1 MTPLRPGFA
10 AAVLALT
17 ALALVSLR
25 TASQTQTPSAAA
37 QGEPATGIWQVTGS
51 PAEVLDAPWTF
62 DLTQTG
68 TKLTGTVRQE
78 GVLRGPASIRDGRVQ
93 GNAISFK
100 VESPSGSRV
109 ITFTGT
115 IAGDSIDLRR
125 SVEDP
130 VRERNAPGVFDMFGP
145 IRVTA
150 HRADPVAAAMAL
162 GTPLPASALHLVD
175 DVLTQYEAGHFD
187 VAIGSLP
194 PPPELGEVAALM
206 VAEAPSWIAAGD
218 ATDAI
223 RRRLVVGSVALEAV
237 RRALASSPL
246 VPTLGAAAERL
257 IEWAHEL
264 LPSTSP
270 PERAWYLA
278 SIALAER
285 TADQTFLIGVS
296 RRRKG
301 TPGEGAERAA
311 AAERA
316 RLGTPVG
323 YLPAVQSLLPDEP
336 RVRLA
341 SVVADDLTLLE
352 VGWLSTPQDQTAS
365 RMKPFS
371 GFYETLIRD
380 YVDVAASESVRG
392 EAHLRAGVIE
402 YRFGHADAALMHLDQ
417 VEPWTSEPYIV
428 YLSRFFRG
436 KTLELEGNREAAEV
450 AYRSALTVV
459 PHAESASTALATSL
473 FLRDARTEA
482 YGLVQSSLAAQPT
495 TVDPWRLYQW
505 GDYRLAPEL
514 MQKLRDAL
522 R

>member
-1 MTPLRPGFA
+1 MTPVRAGVA
-10 AAVLALT
+10 AAVLARGLT
-17 ALALVSLR
+17 LQPGTGQVLP
-25 TASQTQTPSAAA
+25 TAAQILSPAA

-68 TKLTGTVRQE
+68 TKLIGTVRQG
-78 GVLRGPASIRDGRVQ
+78 GVLKGPAGIRDGTVQ
-93 GNAISFK
+93 GNVISFK
-100 VESPSGSRV
+100 VESPSGARV

-125 SVEDP
+125 SIEDP
-130 VRERNAPGVFDMFGP
+130 VREPNAPGVFDMFGP

-162 GTPLPASALHLVD
+162 GTPLPGSALHLVE
-175 DVLTQYEAGHFD
+175 DVLTQYEAGDFD
-187 VAIGSLP
+187 VAIGSL
-194 PPPELGEVAALM
+194 PPELGEVAALM

-218 ATDAI
+218 ATGSI
-223 RRRLVVGSVALEAV
+223 RRRLVVASVALEAV

-257 IEWAHEL
+257 IAWAHEL

-285 TADQTFLIGVS
+285 TSDHTFLIGVS

-301 TPGEGAERAA
+301 TPGEGAERAV

-316 RLGTPVG
+316 RLGAPVG

-341 SVVADDLTLLE
+341 SVVADDLTLDEL
-352 VGWLSTPQDQTAS
+352 GWLSAPQDLTAS

-371 GFYETLIRD
+371 GFYETL
-380 YVDVAASESVRG
+380 
-392 EAHLRAGVIE
+392 
-402 YRFGHADAALMHLDQ
+402 
-417 VEPWTSEPYIV
+417 P
-428 YLSRFFRG
+428 SRRNMG
-436 KTLELEGNREAAEV
+436 TRRPHHSGLEGGR
-450 AYRSALTVV
+450 
-459 PHAESASTALATSL
+459 
-473 FLRDARTEA
+473 
-482 YGLVQSSLAAQPT
+482 QQ
-495 TVDPWRLYQW
+495 
-505 GDYRLAPEL
+505 
-514 MQKLRDAL
+514 
-522 R
+522 